1 MEIHKCRPDV
11 VRVAM
16 RLMDDGPEN
25 ETIRFVAGVSVEE
38 LLKQT
43 GLGVDEKPSKPKRKY
58 QSRAK
63 RAEALEHEAPII
75 PETVEPPAPRQDK
88 PKKTWAE

>member
-1 MEIHKCRPDV
+1 MEIHKSRPNIV
-11 VRVAM
+11 KVILSV
-16 RLMDDGPEN
+16 DDGPE
-25 ETIRFVAGVSVEE
+25 TVRYISGLSVVEV
-38 LLKQT
+38 LDQT